1 VVSWRTFRI
10 GNRCP
15 TCSSAESDISGAI
28 ADKEIKGVRLTV
40 VVTDVLMPYHQ
51 MVAKVQGLGS
61 DPKYS
66 ASTVECFEGM
76 NVKIPDH
83 LTPDVFDWQNSRPL
97 QAWGVRPH
105 GGRRDE
111 WQSFAALLIELCTA
125 EVSTWIQRTYRSGW
139 ERLGDALTRV
149 AATGIDEAQAKRKIC
164 TAIGERKV
172 NIQVCAGTV
181 HNGEEF
187 EIPADLTPSDFNWQ
201 KSRPLRPWR
210 LKTDEVSRR
219 EEAEAWSAAAESSR
233 VMWRVRTGRLDP
245 LSPAPP
251 LSVDWIELFK
261 DDVTK
266 VLCSGERAN
275 SKAQE
280 KAAAAGAKTRGIQ
293 EAINQLWPG
302 GIPEGLIAKD
312 RNNAIRAQLGKNGSS
327 VPRDQA
333 LARAVQRALKARR
346 SK

>member
-1 VVSWRTFRI
+1 
-10 GNRCP
+10 
-15 TCSSAESDISGAI
+15 
-28 ADKEIKGVRLTV
+28 
-40 VVTDVLMPYHQ
+40 M
-51 MVAKVQGLGS
+51 
-61 DPKYS
+61 
-66 ASTVECFEGM
+66 
-76 NVKIPDH
+76 
-83 LTPDVFDWQNSRPL
+83 
-97 QAWGVRPH
+97 
-105 GGRRDE
+105 
-111 WQSFAALLIELCTA
+111 
-125 EVSTWIQRTYRSGW
+125 
-139 ERLGDALTRV
+139 GDALTRV